1 MDLQLEGKAALVT
14 GSSKGIGAAIAKALA
29 REGAT
34 VIVHGRDM
42 DQADRI
48 VTEISSDNGRAT
60 AVVGDLTSNDDV
72 DRILAEVQ
80 RRHGAVDVVVNNA
93 GGSGPRSDWTSIDAD
108 QWLASYDRNVIAAIR
123 ITGGL
128 IPGMRMRGWGRVINI
143 SSGAAT
149 MPPATGGDYSAAK
162 AAINAMTASMAKA
175 LAKDGITVNAVSP
188 GTIRSAKLEEGFRS
202 AADARGLAARDA
214 PWSEI
219 EQAVLP
225 LFADVPM
232 GRVGTVDDVANAVAF
247 LASPLASYVTGVN
260 MHIDGGF
267 SSLA

>member
-1 MDLQLEGKAALVT
+1 MDLQLASKAALVT

-29 REGAT
+29 RERAT
-34 VIVHGRDM
+34 VVVHGRDSL
-42 DQADRI
+42 Q
-48 VTEISSDNGRAT
+48 TERVVAEITSEGGRAL
-60 AVVGDLTSNDDV
+60 AILGDLTDSDDV
-72 DRILAEVQ
+72 HRLLAEVH
-80 RRHGAVDVVVNNA
+80 RRLGGVDILVNNA

-108 QWLASYDRNVIAAIR
+108 QWLSSYDRNVIAAIR
-123 ITGGL
+123 VTGGL
-128 IPGMRMRGWGRVINI
+128 IPGMRERGWGRVINI

-175 LAKDGITVNAVSP
+175 LATDGVTVNAVTP

-202 AADARGLAARDA
+202 AVDAHGLVARDA

-219 EQAVLP
+219 ERAVLP
-225 LFADVPM
+225 LFASVPM
-232 GRVGTVDDVANAVAF
+232 GRVGTVEDVANAVAF
-247 LASPLASYVTGVN
+247 LASPLAGYVTGVN

-267 SSLA
+267 TSLT